1 MKRHLVLES
10 ETDGTK
16 KIKMK
21 QHYLLLDSEKKV
33 GGGILHLSVIVNF
46 DHFVYA
52 IQKESGNGCRVY
64 TTISDIP
71 IDVVDTY
78 DEIIGMIKQEEM

>member
-10 ETDGTK
+10 ETDGG
-16 KIKMK
+16 
-21 QHYLLLDSEKKV
+21 LL
-33 GGGILHLSVIVNF
+33 LSVIINC

>member
-1 MKRHLVLES
+1 
-10 ETDGTK
+10 
-16 KIKMK
+16 MK
-21 QHYLLLDSEKKV
+21 QRYLLLDSEKKV

-52 IQKESGNGCRVY
+52 IQKESGNGCWVY

-71 IDVVDTY
+71 IDVADTY
-78 DEIIGMIKQEEM
+78 EDIIDMIYKEEV